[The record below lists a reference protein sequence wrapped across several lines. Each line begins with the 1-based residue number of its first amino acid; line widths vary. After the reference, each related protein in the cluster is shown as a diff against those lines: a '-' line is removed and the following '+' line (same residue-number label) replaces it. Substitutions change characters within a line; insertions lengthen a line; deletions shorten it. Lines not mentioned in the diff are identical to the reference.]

1 MVQYWLT
8 RLGVEAN
15 SNLMLLVCLTACV
28 MTAWLLNL
36 TIEKPF
42 MRMRDRVIGQNR
54 KSAATKMKP
63 ELETIIN

>member
-1 MVQYWLT
+1 
-8 RLGVEAN
+8 
-15 SNLMLLVCLTACV
+15 